1 MVDCGTVVLCSQER
15 SYWFAIEALFALFF
29 FVEAILRIHQLGY
42 DYFLD
47 AWLTPQKKSRF
58 SAVDRNK
65 VEPQP
70 FVSICGVGNCGFGTI
85 HWFRLFPVRKVAST
99 KDSWNVYDYTL
110 VVLSGADIV
119 AP

>member
-58 SAVDRNK
+58 FSSGSQQGGAAT
-65 VEPQP
+65 
-70 FVSICGVGNCGFGTI
+70 ICI
-85 HWFRLFPVRKVAST
+85 HLW
-99 KDSWNVYDYTL
+99 SWELWLWNYTL
-110 VVLSGADIV
+110 VPTCSSQKSRFN
-119 AP
+119 